1 MIRLALVG
9 DIGSGKSHI
18 AKQFG
23 FPVFNADFEV
33 ANLYK
38 KNRKCYKK
46 LKKILPKY
54 IKSFPVK
61 KNKLLEAI
69 EANETNIKKITRI
82 IHPEVRSKM
91 NIFIRKNKNK
101 KIIVLDVP
109 LLMEKKIN
117 RKNDILIFVDAKKKE
132 INQRLK
138 KRVNFKWKIHEKFK
152 KLQLPLEIK
161 RRKSNFVIK
170 NNFKNSFI
178 KKDVKMILNNIL
190 LNA

>member
-91 NIFIRKNKNK
+91 NIFIRKNKNR

-178 KKDVKMILNNIL
+178 KKDVKMILNNIS

>member
-1 MIRLALVG
+1 
-9 DIGSGKSHI
+9 
-18 AKQFG
+18 
-23 FPVFNADFEV
+23 
-33 ANLYK
+33 
-38 KNRKCYKK
+38 
-46 LKKILPKY
+46 
-54 IKSFPVK
+54 
-61 KNKLLEAI
+61 
-69 EANETNIKKITRI
+69 
-82 IHPEVRSKM
+82 M
-91 NIFIRKNKNK
+91 NIFIRKNKNR

>member
-1 MIRLALVG
+1 MIRLAIVG
-9 DIGSGKSHI
+9 DIGSGKSYI

-23 FPVFNADFEV
+23 FPVFNADFVV

-138 KRVNFKWKIHEKFK
+138 KRVNFKRKIHEKFK